1 MLLKY
6 RCSNKKAVGI
16 VFCIVGVGLTKLN
29 HILPQTA
36 LLEILS
42 FGGVCI
48 ALSGIALFTFGLTS
62 RTTEKVTI
70 CPSCLFINRSLD
82 KLCKKCRTPLDV
94 SAN

>member
-1 MLLKY
+1 MLLRY

-16 VFCIVGVGLTKLN
+16 VFCIIGIVLTKLN
-29 HILPQTA
+29 YILPQT
-36 LLEILS
+36 LFLETLS
-42 FGGVCI
+42 LGGFFI
-48 ALSGIALFTFGLTS
+48 AMSGIALFTFGLTS

-70 CPSCLFINRSLD
+70 CPSCLSINRSLD